1 MTLKELEFRPD
12 LHARVSAF
20 GGRQALAPD
29 VERLRLPL
37 ANAFFLGE
45 PGHPWILVDAG
56 APGSAP
62 LIGRAAQA
70 RYGVGARPEA
80 IVLTHGHLDHIG
92 GLWGLLKQWPGTPI
106 YAHSLELPYLTGQ
119 SAYPPPDPTV
129 GGSMSA
135 LSPLFVPGPFD
146 FRPQIRPL
154 SELPELA
161 ALKGWTFLDTPG
173 HAPGHVSLW
182 RETDRLLIAGD
193 AFVTTVQE
201 RVTGALTLRPQL
213 IHRPPAYYTP
223 DWDQARA
230 SVQRLAALEPAL
242 AATGHGD
249 PQGGQHL
256 RDELRRLAGNFDK
269 VARPVQ
275 GRYVVHP
282 ALTDTSGVVRLPPLS
297 PRGQVLRA
305 GLLITAGLLVLRQ
318 LRRWAA

>member
-1 MTLKELEFRPD
+1 MTPKEPEFSPD
-12 LHARVSAF
+12 LTARVSAF
-20 GGRQALAPD
+20 GGRQPLAPD

-45 PGHPWILVDAG
+45 PGQPWVLVDAG
-56 APGSAP
+56 APGSGP
-62 LIGRAAQA
+62 LILRAAVA

-92 GLWGLLKQWPGTPI
+92 GLWGLLKQWPNTPI
-106 YAHSLELPYLTGQ
+106 YAHPLELPYLTGQ

-146 FRPQIRPL
+146 FRPHVRPL
-154 SELPELA
+154 SELPELG

-182 RETDRLLIAGD
+182 RAADRLLIAGD

-201 RVTGALTLRPQL
+201 RVTGALTLRPRL
-213 IHRPPAYYTP
+213 VHRPPAYYTP
-223 DWDQARA
+223 DWDGARA
-230 SVQRLAALEPAL
+230 SVERLAALEPAL
-242 AATGHGD
+242 AVTGHGD
-249 PQGGQHL
+249 PLAGQEL
-256 RDELRRLAGNFDK
+256 QDALRRLAHNFDE

-275 GRYVVHP
+275 GRYVVQP
-282 ALTDTSGVVRLPPLS
+282 AATGASGVIRLPPLS
-297 PRGQVLRA
+297 RRGQVLRA
-305 GLLITAGLLVLRQ
+305 GLLVGAGLLVLRQ
-318 LRRWAA
+318 VRRWVA

>member
-12 LHARVSAF
+12 LQARVSAF

-119 SAYPPPDPTV
+119 SASRRCSCPAP
-129 GGSMSA
+129 SISA
-135 LSPLFVPGPFD
+135 HRYGP
-146 FRPQIRPL
+146 
-154 SELPELA
+154 
-161 ALKGWTFLDTPG
+161 
-173 HAPGHVSLW
+173 
-182 RETDRLLIAGD
+182 
-193 AFVTTVQE
+193 
-201 RVTGALTLRPQL
+201 
-213 IHRPPAYYTP
+213 
-223 DWDQARA
+223 
-230 SVQRLAALEPAL
+230 
-242 AATGHGD
+242 
-249 PQGGQHL
+249 
-256 RDELRRLAGNFDK
+256 
-269 VARPVQ
+269 
-275 GRYVVHP
+275 
-282 ALTDTSGVVRLPPLS
+282 
-297 PRGQVLRA
+297 
-305 GLLITAGLLVLRQ
+305 
-318 LRRWAA
+318 